1 MSKRSIIMI
10 VFSYFILIHFIP
22 ANIPAQT
29 LEGCTIGV
37 ASGQATVDGR
47 PLLWKTRDTSD
58 QDNEVSFNSSYRYK
72 FISVITARSTTAW
85 MGVNDKG
92 FAILN
97 AVADDLPGGS
107 SGSGNETIMTY
118 ALGNFATVAEFEQYL
133 FTTNVTG
140 RTTQSNFGVIDSTGA
155 AAIFEVGG
163 NVFWKFD
170 ANDSTIAP
178 NGYVLRT
185 NFAFNGAA
193 KDGLNDGIYS
203 IERYR
208 RTVKLIGDF
217 HSGDSL
223 CYRSILRTQMRDF
236 SDFNSQPVSVPYPKK
251 WQSNRPYGY
260 IYCYVSICRS
270 TSVSAV
276 VFQGVL
282 PNREPAKLSTMWTI
296 LGQPASGIAVPYWP
310 VGKAP
315 KESDGPS
322 TAPLCDVAN
331 QIRALLFDYS
341 DNTNYIDSYKL
352 RDGNGDGLWSQTFP
366 AEDSI
371 FAATETRLEQWR
383 AGTASIP
390 DMLASEAE
398 LASYALT
405 TLEHAYSSMIT
416 GVVNRDDQVVP
427 TDFSLD
433 QNYPNPFN
441 AATTIQFHLPEAC
454 QVTLKIY
461 NASGQQ
467 VENLTSQIYS
477 SGNHA
482 ITWDASN
489 RASGIY
495 IYSLTAQS
503 VLVDQKT
510 IFIDAKKLILTR

>member
-1 MSKRSIIMI
+1 MKRLIKMI
-10 VFSYFILIHFIP
+10 TFLFIFLFTIFTP
-22 ANIPAQT
+22 GSANAQD

-37 ASGQATVDGR
+37 ASGKAASDGR

-58 QDNEVSFNSSYRYK
+58 QDNEVYFNSSYRYK
-72 FISVITARSTTAW
+72 FVSVITARSTTAW

-97 AVADDLPGGS
+97 AVADDLPAGS
-107 SGSGNETIMTY
+107 AGSGNGTIMTY
-118 ALGNFATVAEFEQYL
+118 ALGNFATVSEFEQYL
-133 FTTNVTG
+133 INTNITG
-140 RTTQSNFGVIDSTGA
+140 RTSQSNFGVIDSTGA

-193 KDGLNDGIYS
+193 KDGINNGIYS
-203 IERYR
+203 IERFR
-208 RTVKLIGDF
+208 RTEKLISDF
-217 HSGDSL
+217 YSGDSVN
-223 CYRSILRTQMRDF
+223 YRSILRTQMRDF
-236 SDFNSQPVSVPYPKK
+236 SDFDSQPVSVPFPAK
-251 WQSNRPYGY
+251 WQSNQPYGY

-315 KESDGPS
+315 KESDGPN
-322 TAPLCDVAN
+322 TAPLCDIAN
-331 QIRALLFDYS
+331 QIRTLLFDYP
-341 DNTNYIDSYKL
+341 DNSSYLDSYKL
-352 RDGNGDGLWSQTFP
+352 RDGNGGGLWAQTLP

-383 AGTASIP
+383 AGTISISE
-390 DMLASEAE
+390 MLATESE
-398 LASYALT
+398 LASYALE
-405 TLEHAYSSMIT
+405 TLQKAYSGMT
-416 GVVNRDDQVVP
+416 TVVAQHDNP
-427 TDFSLD
+427 ILLADFSLD

-441 AATTIQFHLPEAC
+441 AATTIKFYLPEPC
-454 QVTLKIY
+454 HVTLKIF
-461 NASGQQ
+461 NSLGQE
-467 VENLTSQIYS
+467 VETLVSRSYS
-477 SGNHA
+477 LGNHQA
-482 ITWDASN
+482 EWDASDL
-489 RASGIY
+489 ASGVY
-495 IYSLTAQS
+495 IYSLAAQP
-503 VLVDQKT
+503 VQELQKP
-510 IFIDAKKLILTR
+510 IFIDARKLILTR